1 MTNIN
6 IVKLDKGN
14 FRSIHGYAA
23 ESLVI
28 GEALLAGYNLFFKA
42 WRDSAY
48 DAVLDYGGVL
58 YRIEIKGTS
67 KDEELSVTS
76 GGRTGKQI
84 SRTAGKRE
92 HIVSPADCEFVI
104 GVSSMTREFYII
116 PTECLSIFNR
126 NSLSLEVLL
135 PFKNAWKI
143 FLGVDGITPKQLR
156 DGFLSM
162 TDADLQ
168 GICSARGVVIP
179 ANNVPWG
186 GFRGKRISIPDNK
199 KRMVLCLWKHLFLKA
214 SEA

>member
-1 MTNIN
+1 MANIN
-6 IVKLDKGN
+6 VVKRAEGN
-14 FRSIHGYAA
+14 FRSIHGYAS

-58 YRIEIKGTS
+58 FRIEIKGTS
-67 KDEELSVTS
+67 GQKTLTLTG
-76 GGRTGKQI
+76 GGRSGKQI
-84 SRTAGKRE
+84 SRTAGSRE

-104 GVSSMTREFYII
+104 GVSSLTRDCYII

-135 PFKNAWKI
+135 PFKNGWKI
-143 FLGVDGITPKQLR
+143 FMGADGITPKQLR

-162 TDADLQ
+162 TDTDLQ
-168 GICSARGVVIP
+168 AICSAHGVVIP
-179 ANNVPWG
+179 ANDVPWD
-186 GFRGKRISIPDNK
+186 GFRGNKISMPDNK
-199 KRMVLCLWKHLFLKA
+199 NKMVLCLWKHLFLKA
-214 SEA
+214 SGA